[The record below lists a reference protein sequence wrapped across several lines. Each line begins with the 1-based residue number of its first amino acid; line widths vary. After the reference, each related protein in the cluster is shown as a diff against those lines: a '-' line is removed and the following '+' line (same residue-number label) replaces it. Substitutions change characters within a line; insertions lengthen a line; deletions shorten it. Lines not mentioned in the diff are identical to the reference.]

1 MPERGEILWRCPPPT
16 DAAMGLEAAA
26 ARVMARIGIWVH
38 SSGDAIEY
46 KIGITAGP
54 KFRWDQPDW
63 GYGVEGYRFMD
74 VLHTGS
80 AKFVKRLEAR
90 LTDELMG
97 VDWRCRNRARG
108 AAACPIAPRNAS
120 IYMWWCGS

>member
-1 MPERGEILWRCPPPT
+1 
-16 DAAMGLEAAA
+16 MGLEAAA

-97 VDWRCRNRARG
+97 VDWRCRNRVRGGGGVSDSSPQRYYLYVVVRELEVRFGVLAR
-108 AAACPIAPRNAS
+108 RS
-120 IYMWWCGS
+120 IRP